1 MRFEHKLLII
11 VGMILLIGTVSTV
24 GLLYTTDAETD
35 SIVERYTRSTQS
47 MQGVSVASVIETVEG
62 DDTPPSSSS
71 GGGSNTGTG
80 SSGTVTPPGAKPMQ
94 PVNNPNTND
103 GCYTNMALKQTKMGI
118 QYYGESQTTPW
129 TKGTKGHCLSQGCMW
144 FAMSAATSY
153 VQGSPVYIHE
163 LLHAAGCTSAKS
175 NANETSVDIQPKMDY
190 VGNNSSPA
198 FSGGSVSATPSA
210 IISALNKGFKLG
222 SDNTSSGW
230 YSEGFINGGG
240 VYLVHANGD
249 NAHALSS
256 SGQHWFVVVG
266 KGQVSGGQECYLVI
280 NGSGSQGGDGYVL
293 CDVLDK
299 KLNHC
304 FEVTK

>member
-24 GLLYTTDAETD
+24 GLLYTTDDETD
-35 SIVERYTRSTQS
+35 SIVERYTRSTQN

-62 DDTPPSSSS
+62 DDTPPGSSS
-71 GGGSNTGTG
+71 GSG
-80 SSGTVTPPGAKPMQ
+80 SSTGGNGGTATPPGAKPMQ

-103 GCYTNMALKQTKMGI
+103 GCYTNMALKQTTMGV
-118 QYYGESQTTPW
+118 QYYGETQTNPW

-163 LLHAAGCTSAKS
+163 LLHAAGCTTAKADS
-175 NANETSVDIQPKMDY
+175 SGSSVDIQPKMDY
-190 VGNNSSPA
+190 VGNANSPV
-198 FSGGSVSATPSA
+198 FSGGSINATPSSV
-210 IISALNKGFKLG
+210 ISALNKGFNVG
-222 SDNTSSGW
+222 SDKAGTSW
-230 YSEGFINGGG
+230 YSDSFINGGG

-249 NAHALSS
+249 TANALSS
-256 SGQHWFVVVG
+256 NGQHWFVVVG
-266 KGQVSGGQECYLVI
+266 KGQVSSGQECYLVI
-280 NGSGSQGGDGYVL
+280 NGAGSQGGDGYVL

>member
-24 GLLYTTDAETD
+24 GLLYTTDEETD
-35 SIVERYTRSTQS
+35 SIVERYTRSTQN
-47 MQGVSVASVIETVEG
+47 MQGVSVASVIETVEE
-62 DDTPPSSSS
+62 DETPPGSS
-71 GGGSNTGTG
+71 GGGNSPGSNNGGTA
-80 SSGTVTPPGAKPMQ
+80 SPPGAKPMQ
-94 PVNNPNTND
+94 PVDNPNTND
-103 GCYTNMALKQTKMGI
+103 GCYTNMALKQTKMGV
-118 QYYGESQTTPW
+118 QYYGESQEAPW
-129 TKGTKGHCLSQGCMW
+129 VKGTKGHCLSQGCMW

-163 LLHAAGCTSAKS
+163 LLHAAGCTTAK
-175 NANETSVDIQPKMDY
+175 ANSTGTSVDIQPKMDY
-190 VGNNSSPA
+190 VGNNSSPV
-198 FSGGSVSATPSA
+198 FSGGSVSSTPSA
-210 IISALNKGFKLG
+210 IIGSLNKGFNVG
-222 SDNTSSGW
+222 SDKVGTSW
-230 YSEGFINGGG
+230 YSEDFISKGG

-256 SGQHWFVVVG
+256 NGQHWFVVVG
-266 KGQVSGGQECYLVI
+266 KGQVFSGQECYLVI
-280 NGSGSQGGDGYVL
+280 NGAGTQGRDGYVM